1 MIPNNEIQAALIS
14 YLLSKT
20 DITSELGDAD
30 DIREDQWQGRL
41 FGYPNIRVR
50 LIGNSPFN
58 DDCGSRFTASIMVFT
73 EDTSS
78 KRCDRLSGIING
90 KFHSKA
96 FRSNDIAF
104 LCRTT
109 SLTPAIR
116 QDVRVWRSEVMIAGV
131 AAQ

>member
-1 MIPNNEIQAALIS
+1 MIPNNELQAAIIA
-14 YLLSKT
+14 YLLDKD

-41 FGYPNIRVR
+41 FGYPNIRVKM
-50 LIGNSPFN
+50 ISNTPFN
-58 DDCGSRFTASIMVFT
+58 DDCGSRFSVSIMSFT

-78 KRCDRLSGIING
+78 QRCDRLSGIINR

-104 LCRTT
+104 SCRTT

-116 QDVRVWRSEVMIAGV
+116 QDVRVWRSEVVISGI